1 MTEHNVADKGK
12 ENDLVGYYRVKMPRT
27 AEDRKPGTHT
37 FREIHQT
44 ATAGIYKFTAS
55 WLF

>member
-12 ENDLVGYYRVKMPRT
+12 ENDLVGRYKVKMPRT

-44 ATAGIYKFTAS
+44 ATAGIYKFTTS